1 MYKQKKKY
9 CDQYQKKKIHF
20 TPNFN
25 DYMKISFFMNY
36 TNISLYIS
44 YSYLDLGLDINTDK
58 IKKWAIYKNFCGLR
72 VD

>member
-1 MYKQKKKY
+1 
-9 CDQYQKKKIHF
+9 
-20 TPNFN
+20 
-25 DYMKISFFMNY
+25 MNY